1 MSGAP
6 LKPLDYAD
14 PNVEMAR
21 PPGQRKDMVEL
32 FREPPAIANA
42 SYADVIIWVVSFV
55 VVLAAFVWLIGYWFG
70 AAWTD

>member
-1 MSGAP
+1 MNDEP

-14 PNVEMAR
+14 PNVESAR
-21 PPGQRKDMVEL
+21 PPGQRKETVEL
-32 FREPPAIANA
+32 FREPPAIAEA
-42 SYADVIIWVVSFV
+42 SRTDVIIWVVSFV